1 MPQRPPG
8 PDGLPV
14 LGCTLSFLDDPF
26 EAYERW
32 AAEYGDVVATDIGSR
47 TFVMVAH
54 PDPIEEVLVTEQ
66 DHFVKGDF
74 QRSQLGDIVGDGLL
88 LSEGEFWQAQR
99 ERLSPA
105 FFLDRIAEYGE
116 TMVGET
122 RTRAEWDSGETIV
135 LNDELQQLSLAI
147 MARTL
152 FGFEI
157 SEAEGTFADTARTI
171 SERFNLA
178 HLSTYL
184 PEWVPT
190 RRNRRYRRAL
200 SDLDTVIYRL
210 IDQRRAASETPDD
223 LLDILVAAADDPSTD
238 IDDESL
244 RDEIATVILGGHDTA
259 SLAMTYTLYAVATH
273 PDVEERLLEEIDET
287 LADGDPTTDDL
298 GSLPY
303 LDAVVREAMRLYPP
317 AYTLFR
323 EPTSEVELEGYT
335 IPEGATVTIPQWIVH
350 RDGRWYDEPT
360 TFDPDRW
367 IDGLELPEYAY
378 FPFGGGKRQC
388 IGMRYGRMETK
399 LVVAT
404 LLQSFRIGHRR
415 PGLLRGAHA
424 PACRGREHDCPETVR
439 EAVPPDATVRGR
451 V

>member
-14 LGCTLSFLDDPF
+14 LGSTLSFLNDPF

-32 AAEYGDVVATDIGSR
+32 AAEYGDVVATDIGPR

-66 DHFVKGDF
+66 DQFVKGDF

-273 PDVEERLLEEIDET
+273 PAVEERVLEEIDET
-287 LADGDPTTDDL
+287 LADSDPTVDDL

-323 EPTSEVELEGYT
+323 EPTSAVELEGYT

-367 IDGLELPEYAY
+367 IDGPERAEYAY

-404 LLQSFRIGHRR
+404 LLQHYRFESAIDDLDFSAA
-415 PGLLRGAHA
+415 LTLQ
-424 PACRGREHDCPETVR
+424 PAEDVSMTVR
-439 EAVPPDATVRGR
+439 KR
-451 V
+451 